1 MTTTI
6 LDGKTYELMVQNGF
20 KDLKSHY
27 ETVNG
32 LNVFPIPDGDTGT
45 NICATLDGGVKAMK
59 KASRNNLGDVV
70 TKCSEGML
78 LGARGNSGVITSQFF
93 AGISDALKGLKK
105 ANVSQFA
112 SALLNG
118 TKVAYKAVPT
128 PVEGT
133 ILTVA
138 RESTQYVY
146 DHLNEI
152 PDFETLFQVLLEQMH
167 ISLDKTPD
175 LLPVLKE
182 AGVIDSGG
190 LGLLYT
196 MEGMGKQ
203 IMGEEVADT
212 SFNGPSNGVSTE
224 EAQTFNEDSVLE
236 FGYCTEFIL
245 QLLKSKGDPAKF
257 DFQAM
262 IDYFGTFGDSIVA
275 IHQGTIVKIHV
286 HTKEPWKV
294 IQYAQ
299 QFGEFITFKMENMTI
314 QHNEKLLKEMPITGK
329 NVKTS
334 KDMQPRHE
342 RTKVQI
348 VAVASSPEIVK
359 LFQNMGVLGVIS
371 GGQTMNPSAEDFLSA
386 FDLVNADDIIVFP
399 NNSNIIM
406 TAKQAANM
414 YTKSKVHVIASKS
427 IVEAYSALTMTDF
440 ADQSVQENI
449 DVMEE
454 QIHHVVP
461 LEVSRAI
468 RDSVNNGISIKKG
481 DYIGIHGGNVVSKD
495 RSILKAVIKMLK
507 TIPNMDEKSVF
518 TVFYGKDATEKMKA
532 DLKAYFEKTY
542 PMMDVVEIVGGQPVY
557 PFIMALE

>member
-224 EAQTFNEDSVLE
+224 EAQTFNENSVLE

-257 DFQAM
+257 DLQAM

>member
-1 MTTTI
+1 MATTI
-6 LDGKTYELMVQNGF
+6 LDGKTYERMVENGF

-59 KASRNNLGDVV
+59 KANHNNLGDVV
-70 TKCSEGML
+70 TQCAAGML
-78 LGARGNSGVITSQFF
+78 MGARGNSGVITSQFF

-105 ANVSQFA
+105 ANVAQFA

-118 TKVAYKAVPT
+118 TKVAYKAVPA

-152 PDFETLFQVLLEQMH
+152 PDFETLFKVLLEQMH

-203 IMGEEVADT
+203 IMGEELSDT
-212 SFNGPSNGVSTE
+212 VFNGPTSGVSAD
-224 EAQTFNEDSVLE
+224 EAATFNENSVLE

-257 DFQAM
+257 DLQAM
-262 IDYFGTFGDSIVA
+262 IDYFSTFGDSIVA

-286 HTKEPWKV
+286 HTKEPWKA

-299 QFGEFITFKMENMTI
+299 QFGEFVTLKMENMTI

-334 KDMQPRHE
+334 DDLHRQLDHS
-342 RTKVQI
+342 KVQ
-348 VAVASSPEIVK
+348 VVSVASSPEIEK
-359 LFQNMGVLGVIS
+359 LFKDMGVAGVIS
-371 GGQTMNPSAEDFLSA
+371 GGQTMNPSAEDFLNA
-386 FDLVNADDIIVFP
+386 FEYVNADDIIVFP
-399 NNSNIIM
+399 NNGNIIM
-406 TAKQAANM
+406 TAKQAASM
-414 YTKSKVHVIASKS
+414 YTKSKVHVIPSKS
-427 IVEAYSALTMTDF
+427 IVEAYSALSMVDF
-440 ADQSVQENI
+440 VDQSVQDNI
-449 DVMEE
+449 DIMEE
-454 QIHHVVP
+454 QIHNVIP

-481 DYIGIHGGNVVSKD
+481 DYIGVHGGSVVSHD
-495 RSILKAVIKMLK
+495 RAILKAVIKMLK
-507 TIPNMDEKSVF
+507 TIPDVDEKSVF

-532 DLKAYFEKTY
+532 DLKAYFQKAY

>member
-1 MTTTI
+1 MATTI

-59 KASRNNLGDVV
+59 KASRNNLGDVA

-224 EAQTFNEDSVLE
+224 EAQTFNENSVLE

-342 RTKVQI
+342 RTKVQV